1 MHQFLSGAAMEP
13 EAILAADPGSRFV
26 ARARLLADDA
36 EIWGIIIRL
45 TNPDP
50 PTASDVAEVITDDGR
65 AFTAMIHDGGRP
77 TGGDAAILAA
87 AKYWEL
93 PPAYVSGLAPD

>member
-1 MHQFLSGAAMEP
+1 MDHFLSGAAMEP
-13 EAILAADPGSRFV
+13 EAILAADPEARFI

-36 EIWGIIIRL
+36 EIWGIVIRL

-50 PTASDVAEVITDDGR
+50 PSMSDVAEIITDDGR
-65 AFTAMIHDGGRP
+65 TFAAMIHDGGRP
-77 TGGDAAILAA
+77 TGDAAAILAA

-93 PPAYVSGLAPD
+93 PPAYVKGLASD